1 MMLLQQLSS
10 PKPGLSV
17 AFRRCDLIQTDLTF
31 SRSIPI
37 CFNRT
42 RRILHD
48 GDRAGFVRDSFFRDR
63 FFRDVLSGTEPVLAI
78 GRLRSVVHLTLGR
91 SCDSSEASPWTIVV
105 DIRARSRLSEGKL
118 INA

>member
-17 AFRRCDLIQTDLTF
+17 AFMRCDLIQADLTF

-37 CFNRT
+37 CFNRM

-48 GDRAGFVRDSFFRDR
+48 GDRAGFVRDSFFRDSFVRDGR
-63 FFRDVLSGTEPVLAI
+63 FVRDRAGF
-78 GRLRSVVHLTLGR
+78 GN
-91 SCDSSEASPWTIVV
+91 WTIAFGGSFDAWAVM
-105 DIRARSRLSEGKL
+105 
-118 INA
+118 